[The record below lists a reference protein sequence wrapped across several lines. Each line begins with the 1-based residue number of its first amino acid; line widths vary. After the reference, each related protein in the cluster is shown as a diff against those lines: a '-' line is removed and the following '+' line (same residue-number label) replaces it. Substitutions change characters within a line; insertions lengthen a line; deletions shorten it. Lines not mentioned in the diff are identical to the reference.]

1 MNLSILFFEIL
12 TEILSKENEEVFN
25 DEFFHR
31 SWPEFLLM
39 NSWSTKIVV
48 LVVVLASPYVQCTS
62 SR

>member
-1 MNLSILFFEIL
+1 MQKFFP
-12 TEILSKENEEVFN
+12 KENEEVFN
-25 DEFFHR
+25 GEFFHR